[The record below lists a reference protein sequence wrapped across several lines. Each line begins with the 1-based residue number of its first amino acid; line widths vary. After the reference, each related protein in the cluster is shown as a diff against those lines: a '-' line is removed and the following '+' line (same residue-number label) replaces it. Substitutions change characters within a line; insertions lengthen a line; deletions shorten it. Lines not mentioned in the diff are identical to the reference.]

1 MQRRE
6 VTEVQNA
13 IASLKQNADALRNKA
28 ASGKGDTHTA
38 SDRAEYRRA
47 LVEVIDILGEAQDLL
62 ADFDARS

>member
-13 IASLKQNADALRNKA
+13 IASLKQNADVLRKKA
-28 ASGKGDTHTA
+28 AGGKGDTQTA

-47 LVEVIDILGEAQDLL
+47 LVEVIDILGEAQDML